1 MDQNNED
8 GFEEYKEIKLQKVP
22 LAKLVSILLNLFEYG
37 VEYIDIIGITDD
49 EEDHMGISFT
59 REYMSKE
66 ARSKYDELM
75 ENTDL
80 FSKINVNPSDDEDL
94 NQMI

>member
-1 MDQNNED
+1 MENNNED
-8 GFEEYKEIKLQKVP
+8 NNEEYRELRLQKVP
-22 LAKLVSILLNLFEYG
+22 LAKLMTIMLKLFEYG

-66 ARSKYDELM
+66 ARAKYDELI
-75 ENTDL
+75 EDTEL
-80 FSKINVNPSDDEDL
+80 FSKINVNPSDEDDL
-94 NQMI
+94 NQII